1 MREIPDGPGLL
12 DIARETLLSD
22 VVPRLAPEHRL
33 PALMAANAMAI
44 AGREARAGTAWEA
57 DLAGRLAALPGM
69 EGPDGAALLAQLA
82 AGIRAG
88 DADPGT
94 SLHGPAGAFLH
105 AYAEARCRISAPKAL
120 RAP

>member
-12 DIARETLLSD
+12 DIARETLLSE
-22 VVPRLAPEHRL
+22 VVPRLSPEHRL

-44 AGREARAGTAWEA
+44 AARDTRAGTEWEQ
-57 DLAGRLAALPGM
+57 DLAKRLASLPGM
-69 EGPDGAALLAQLA
+69 EDAGETALLAQLA
-82 AGIRAG
+82 ARIRGG

-94 SLHGPAGAFLH
+94 PLHDPAAAFLR

-120 RAP
+120 GRL

>member
-22 VVPRLAPEHRL
+22 VVPRLPPEHRL

-44 AGREARAGTAWEA
+44 AARDTRAGTEWEQ
-57 DLAGRLAALPGM
+57 DLANRLATLPGM
-69 EGPDGAALLAQLA
+69 EGAGETALLAQLA
-82 AGIRAG
+82 ARIRAG

-94 SLHGPAGAFLH
+94 PLHDPAATFLR

-120 RAP
+120 GRL